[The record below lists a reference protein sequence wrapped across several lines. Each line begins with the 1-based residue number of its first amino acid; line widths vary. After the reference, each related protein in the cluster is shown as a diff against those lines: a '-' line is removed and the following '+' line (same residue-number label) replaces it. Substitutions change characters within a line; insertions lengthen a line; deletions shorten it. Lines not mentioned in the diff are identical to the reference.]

1 MLLLLVFLRTASIRM
16 VFRSNLA
23 EHSLDAPAVGLEDGL
38 EVLESVLTLGLPDN
52 RQLQPSL
59 HHTINQFFLKGTSM
73 RDF

>member
-1 MLLLLVFLRTASIRM
+1 MASMLLLLVFRTASIRI

-23 EHSLDAPAVGLEDGL
+23 EDGLDAPAVGLEDGL

-59 HHTINQFFLKGTSM
+59 HQSVFLKGTFM

>member
-1 MLLLLVFLRTASIRM
+1 MLLLLVLRTASIRI

-23 EHSLDAPAVGLEDGL
+23 EDGLDTPAVGLEDGL

-59 HHTINQFFLKGTSM
+59 HHPINHFFLKGSLT
-73 RDF
+73 RDFR

>member
-1 MLLLLVFLRTASIRM
+1 M

-23 EHSLDAPAVGLEDGL
+23 EDGLDAPAVGLEDGL

-59 HHTINQFFLKGTSM
+59 HQSVFLLK
-73 RDF
+73 RLPCKIF